1 MNREEEIIS
10 RLERIEESLAKITRI
25 TDKVESMLVKENKTV
40 NPREIINNII
50 GEVIV
55 LMLTRK

>member
-50 GEVIV
+50 GEAIV

>member
-50 GEVIV
+50 GEATV

>member
-50 GEVIV
+50 GEAIV
-55 LMLTRK
+55 LMLIRK